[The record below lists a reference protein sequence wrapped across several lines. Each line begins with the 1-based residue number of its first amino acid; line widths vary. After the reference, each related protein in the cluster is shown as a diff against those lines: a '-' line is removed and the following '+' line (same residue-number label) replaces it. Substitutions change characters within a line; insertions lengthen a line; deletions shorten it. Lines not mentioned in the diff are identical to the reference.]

1 LTRDESSVAARGEAA
16 TESRDTAIAAA
27 LAAASKQAN
36 DVVILDVHGLIVIT
50 DYFVIATGSSDRQ
63 VKSNV
68 DEVETVLRDHD
79 RKPVRREGETE
90 ARWVL
95 LDYVDVV
102 VHVFAEAERDFYD
115 LERLWLDAPRLAWEP
130 DGVAD
135 VGPLDSRAQ
144 PGP

>member
-1 LTRDESSVAARGEAA
+1 VTAGGEAA

-36 DVVILDVHGLIVIT
+36 DVVILDVQGLIVIT

-63 VKSNV
+63 VKSIV

-79 RKPVRREGETE
+79 RKPVRRVGETE
-90 ARWVL
+90 GRWVL
-95 LDYVDVV
+95 LDYVDIV